1 MNRSVKLGHRLVWSP
16 LCPRDSQES
25 SPAPQFNSLEKTLM
39 LGKVEGR
46 RRGQQRMRWLD
57 GITNRMAMS
66 LCKLWETV
74 KNRRA
79 WCTAVREVAK
89 RWTWLSYEQQKDT
102 DKKPQ
107 LKEVTFIGYWLYI
120 YIHMVLCWAYYICH
134 HSSDDNAVE
143 FIFYILLTNEVIV
156 AQKDLIT
163 YQGLEIGGSI

>member
-46 RRGQQRMRWLD
+46 RRGQQRRRWLD
-57 GITNRMAMS
+57 GITNRMAVS
-66 LCKLWETV
+66 LCKLWEIV

-89 RWTWLSYEQQKDT
+89 RWTWLSYEQQKDI

-120 YIHMVLCWAYYICH
+120 YIYIYTWYCVGLITY
-134 HSSDDNAVE
+134 A
-143 FIFYILLTNEVIV
+143 IILLTIM
-156 AQKDLIT
+156 LWSL
-163 YQGLEIGGSI
+163 YSIFFLQMK

>member
-46 RRGQQRMRWLD
+46 RRGRQRMRWLD

-66 LCKLWETV
+66 LRKLWEIV
-74 KNRRA
+74 KNRGA
-79 WCTAVREVAK
+79 WCTAVRGLAK
-89 RWTWLSYEQQKDT
+89 RWTWLSYEQQNDI

-120 YIHMVLCWAYYICH
+120 YIYTWYCVGHITYAITLLTIMLWNLYYI
-134 HSSDDNAVE
+134 
-143 FIFYILLTNEVIV
+143 FFL
-156 AQKDLIT
+156 QMK
-163 YQGLEIGGSI
+163 